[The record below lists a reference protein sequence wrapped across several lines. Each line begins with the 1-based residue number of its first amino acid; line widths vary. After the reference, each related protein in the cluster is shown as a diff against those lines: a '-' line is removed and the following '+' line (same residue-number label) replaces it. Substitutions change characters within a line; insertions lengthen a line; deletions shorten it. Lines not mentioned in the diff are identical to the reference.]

1 MAGHTFIEHMKNKLA
16 VLEPIHLEINDDS
29 ARHEGHAG
37 SRPGGESHFS
47 VKIVSAAFD
56 GLNLP
61 ARHRLVYAALAEE
74 MKGKIH
80 ALAIEAMTL
89 QEYNH
94 KYH

>member
-1 MAGHTFIEHMKNKLA
+1 MADRPFIEHMKQKLA
-16 VLEPIHLEINDDS
+16 VLDPIRLEIKDDS
-29 ARHEGHAG
+29 ARHAGHAG
-37 SRPGGESHFS
+37 SRPGGETHFS
-47 VKIVSAAFD
+47 LMIVCDKFD

-61 ARHRLVYAALAEE
+61 ARHRLVYGALIEE

-80 ALAIEAMTL
+80 ALVIEAMTL